1 MSKPLYSP
9 NGYLILLKSRSRL
22 TVLVEGSTDKDYL
35 GYSIIK
41 YLNDDKSLNRYSID
55 SADMISADNLHYG
68 NRDKVL
74 YINSKRI
81 NDQTIKDK
89 LIIFIDNFTFSRCFR
104 IILYINSKRIND
116 QTIKDKLI
124 IFIDREY
131 NDFDIN
137 DPNIDLNPTH
147 AGNDNLYFTRGHS
160 MENYFF
166 DVNVILD
173 YIEFMHSSKLQS
185 DYKSLI
191 VKHWKELIIYAAS
204 ISFSIYKNNLI
215 GRSENVFEYGIWDI
229 GANNL
234 ILNETFFKS
243 CLQKRGIAATTT
255 QDILTDTYNIYNILS
270 LKDKECR
277 WLAHGHIGMNIIFC
291 GLARILYSCNVDTKT
306 VNDITGY
313 LEIKYKYLVE
323 RWYFYYN
330 NNTSDEFP
338 KLFLERFRILLS

>member
-9 NGYLILLKSRSRL
+9 NGYLILLKSRSKL

-41 YLNDDKSLNRYSID
+41 YLNDDKSLNRYLID
-55 SADMISADNLHYG
+55 SADIISADNLYYG
-68 NRDKVL
+68 NKDKVL

-81 NDQTIKDK
+81 NDQTIK
-89 LIIFIDNFTFSRCFR
+89 N
-104 IILYINSKRIND
+104 
-116 QTIKDKLI
+116 KLI

-131 NDFDIN
+131 SDFDIN

-147 AGNDNLYFTRGHS
+147 VENDNLYFTRGHS

-191 VKHWKELIIYAAS
+191 IKHWKELIIYAAS
-204 ISFSIYKNNLI
+204 ISYSIYKSNLI

-229 GANNL
+229 GTNNL
-234 ILNETFFKS
+234 ILNEVSFKS
-243 CLQKRGIAATTT
+243 CLQKRGIDATIT
-255 QDILTDTYNIYNILS
+255 QDILTDSYNTYNILF

-323 RWYFYYN
+323 RWYFYNN
-330 NNTSDEFP
+330 NNTQDEFP
-338 KLFLERFRILLS
+338 KSFLEKFRVLLS

>member
-68 NRDKVL
+68 NRDKV
-74 YINSKRI
+74 
-81 NDQTIKDK
+81 
-89 LIIFIDNFTFSRCFR
+89 
-104 IILYINSKRIND
+104 LYINSKRIND